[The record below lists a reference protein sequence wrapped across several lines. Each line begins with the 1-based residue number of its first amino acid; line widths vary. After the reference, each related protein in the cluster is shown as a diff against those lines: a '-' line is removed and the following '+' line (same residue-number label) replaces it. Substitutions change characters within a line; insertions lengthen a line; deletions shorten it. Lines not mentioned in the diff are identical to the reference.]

1 MYSRLQV
8 IKKYLQYYYHA
19 SNGKGHGT
27 HSPFVFNFIKQV
39 LNDKNPYGEYAKV
52 EALRR
57 QLLADQTMLEVEDLG
72 AGSAI
77 AHSRQRK
84 VSDIARHAAK
94 PRKLGQLL
102 FRIARYYKPQTI
114 LEMGT
119 SLGISTSY
127 LALGNPSAKITT
139 LEGASQ
145 VASVAKNNFRTI
157 GLSNIH
163 LHIGNFSDTLPA
175 VIEDPDKPLLVF
187 IDGNHNK
194 NPTLD
199 YFNKLVTDIN
209 PSAILIFDDIHW
221 SRDMEEAWEIIRS
234 HKEVKVSID
243 LFFMG
248 LVFFRE
254 EIKVKQHYTIRF

>member
-8 IKKYLQYYYHA
+8 IKKYLHYYYHA
-19 SNGKGHGT
+19 SNGKGHGI

-39 LNDKNPYGEYAKV
+39 LNDNNSYEVYERV

-57 QLLADQTMLEVEDLG
+57 RMLADQTILEVEDLG

-84 VSDIARHAAK
+84 IADIARFAAK
-94 PRKLGQLL
+94 PKKLGQLL
-102 FRIARYYKPQTI
+102 FRIAHYYKPQTI

-119 SLGISTSY
+119 SLGITTSY
-127 LALGNPSAKITT
+127 LALGNPSAKVTT
-139 LEGASQ
+139 LEGAAQ
-145 VASVAKNNFRTI
+145 VASMAKKNFAAL
-157 GLSNIH
+157 GLTNTD
-163 LHIGNFSDTLPA
+163 LRVGNFNDTLPA
-175 VIEDPDKPLLVF
+175 IIAGPDKPLLVF

-199 YFNKLVTDIN
+199 YFNQLAPGIN

-221 SRDMEEAWEIIRS
+221 SRDMEEAWEIIRC
-234 HKEVKVSID
+234 HKQVKVSID

-254 EIKVKQHYTIRF
+254 EIREKQHYTIRF

>member
-8 IKKYLQYYYHA
+8 IKKYLHYYYHA
-19 SNGKGHGT
+19 SNGQGHGI
-27 HSPFVFNFIKQV
+27 HSPFVFNFIEHV
-39 LNDKNPYGEYAKV
+39 LNDHNSYGEYERV

-57 QLLADQTMLEVEDLG
+57 RLLADQTILEVEDLG

-77 AHSRQRK
+77 GHARQRK
-84 VSDIARHAAK
+84 ISDIARHAAK
-94 PRKLGQLL
+94 PKKLGQLL
-102 FRIARYYKPQTI
+102 FRIARYYKPGSI

-127 LALGNPSAKITT
+127 LALGNPSAKVIT
-139 LEGASQ
+139 LEGAGQ
-145 VASVAKNNFRTI
+145 VAAVAKKNFSGL
-157 GLSNIH
+157 GLSNID
-163 LHIGNFSDTLPA
+163 LRVGNFNDTLPA
-175 VIEDPDKPLLVF
+175 AIEDPANPLLVF

-194 NPTLD
+194 NPTLE
-199 YFNKLVTDIN
+199 YLNKLVPGIN
-209 PSAILIFDDIHW
+209 PSTILIFDDIHW

-234 HKEVKVSID
+234 HSQVKLSID